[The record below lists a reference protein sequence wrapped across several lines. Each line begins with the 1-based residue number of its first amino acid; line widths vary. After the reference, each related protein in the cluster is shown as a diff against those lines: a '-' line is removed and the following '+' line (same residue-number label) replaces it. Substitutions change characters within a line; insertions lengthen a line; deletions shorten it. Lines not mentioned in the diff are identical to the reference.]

1 MHIQFCGA
9 AGEVTGSCHYV
20 EAGGLKIVL
29 DCGMFQGGDDR
40 HEKNRESFP
49 FDAAQLDY
57 VLLSHAHIDHSGR
70 LPVLQK
76 AGYNGPIIGTQPTV
90 ELAEVLLL
98 DSAHLQE
105 EDAKWKK
112 KRLDKKGEDSEWVQ
126 PLYNVTDVES
136 CLDHLQ
142 GVEYKESVALNKSV
156 SARFL
161 DAGHI
166 LGSAIVELSI
176 TENGSTTKLVFSGD
190 IGVKDAP
197 ILRDPTIVEAANV
210 LLMESTYGDRLHE
223 NLDNKCDLL
232 RAAVKD
238 TVRRGG
244 KVIMPAFAVG
254 RTQEI
259 LYELNGLFEHDDIP
273 RVPVFVDSPM
283 AISATKILLQHPEV
297 YDAETNAL
305 IAGGEKPF
313 QFPEVRMIQ
322 SVDESKQLHHLRQSC
337 IIIAGSGMC
346 TGGRIK
352 HHLHNNLD
360 NPVNTILFVG
370 YQGVG
375 TLGRSIREG
384 AQSVRIFG
392 QPHPVRAEVRHID
405 GFSAHADRNGL
416 IDWFAGMGS
425 KPKQTFFVHGDPE
438 AAAALATTIGGQF
451 KVPTSVPQ
459 RLDTADLG

>member
-20 EAGGLKIVL
+20 EAGGLKLLL
-29 DCGMFQGGDDR
+29 DCGLFQGGDDR
-40 HEKNRESFP
+40 HQKNCEPFP
-49 FDAAQLDY
+49 FDVAALDY
-57 VLLSHAHIDHSGR
+57 VLLSHAHIDHAGR
-70 LPVLQK
+70 LPLLHK
-76 AGYNGPIIGTQPTV
+76 LGYNGPILGTKPSV

-112 KRLDKKGEDSEWVQ
+112 KRLQKKGEEAEWVK
-126 PLYNVTDVES
+126 PLYTIEEAEA
-136 CLDHLQ
+136 CLDQLQ
-142 GVEYKESVALNKSV
+142 GVDYEETVRLKDGVSV
-156 SARFL
+156 RYL

-166 LGSAIVELSI
+166 LGSSILEL
-176 TENGSTTKLVFSGD
+176 TVKENGAEKRLVFSGD
-190 IGVKDAP
+190 LGVRGAP
-197 ILRDPTIVEAANV
+197 ILRDPTLVERADF

-223 NLDNKCDLL
+223 NADNKCELL
-232 RAAVKD
+232 RLAVKD
-238 TVRRGG
+238 TIKRGG
-244 KVIMPAFAVG
+244 KLLMPAFAVG

-259 LYELNGLFEHDDIP
+259 LYELNSLFEDNAVP

-313 QFPEVRMIQ
+313 QFPEVRMVQ
-322 SVDESKQLHHLRQSC
+322 SVDESKELHHLRKPC

-352 HHLHNNLD
+352 HHLHNNID

-392 QPHPVRAEVRHID
+392 QQHAVRAEVRHID
-405 GFSAHADRNGL
+405 GFSAHADRDGL
-416 IDWFAGMGS
+416 IEWFAGIRD
-425 KPKQTFFVHGDPE
+425 KPQETCFVHGDPE
-438 AAAALATTIGGQF
+438 AAAALSATIAEKF
-451 KVPTSVPQ
+451 KVATRVPA
-459 RLDTADLG
+459 RLDTVEVA